1 MGYETADKGNEPVTI
16 RAVIFDFN
24 GVLLND
30 ETVHCD
36 LFAEILAQ
44 EGVPFDMKAYHEVY
58 LGFDDRGCFEAALQD
73 AGQDASPARVD
84 DMIARKARRYL
95 EVAEGGLPFFP
106 GAGECLEAISDRWPV
121 AINSGALRPEIE
133 LALNRLGLR
142 DRVHAIVSAE
152 DTSRGKPD
160 PEGYRLAYEALRTHL
175 KLPNLQPGEC
185 LVIEDSLQGVVSAK
199 GAGMLAV
206 GVAQTYS
213 EPELA
218 ESGADAT
225 LATTAEFTPAWI
237 DRTFAQVG
245 TGARS

>member
-1 MGYETADKGNEPVTI
+1 MI

-30 ETVHCD
+30 ESVHCD
-36 LFAEILAQ
+36 LFAEILGE
-44 EGVPFDMKAYHEVY
+44 EGVPFDMKAYHEEY
-58 LGFDDRGCFEAALQD
+58 LGYDDRGCFEAALTD
-73 AGQDASPARVD
+73 AGQEAGRARVD

-106 GAGECLEAISDRWPV
+106 GAGECLAAMADRWPV

-133 LALNRLGLR
+133 LALDRLGLR

-152 DTSRGKPD
+152 DTTRGKPD
-160 PEGYRLAYEALRTHL
+160 PEGYRLAYEALRTHAAL
-175 KLPNLQPGEC
+175 ADLMPGEC
-185 LVIEDSLQGVVSAK
+185 LVIEDSLQGVASAK

-213 EPELA
+213 QPELV

-225 LATTAEFTPAWI
+225 LATTAEFTPEWVAQ
-237 DRTFAQVG
+237 TFAADAAE
-245 TGARS
+245 ARS